1 MEINWKKNA
10 ALFLTGQALSLFGS
24 MLVQYAIM
32 WYITL
37 KTQSGA
43 TMTIF
48 ILAGILPMFF
58 ISPFGGVWA
67 DRFNRKNLINIAD
80 ASIALATL
88 IVAVLFILGFQN
100 IWLLLACAAVRA
112 LGQGVQTPAVSAFIP
127 LIVPEPQL
135 TKVNGINSSIQSCTM
150 LAAPMA
156 SGALLSLASIETIFF
171 LDVGTALVGIGIVYF
186 LVKLPAP
193 ATTGGADQTAQTG
206 TPQSKSVNYFH
217 DMREGIRYI
226 AKHGYILRMIVLS
239 TLFFIAAAPT
249 AFLTPL
255 QVTRDFGADVW
266 RLTALE
272 IAFSSGMLAGGI
284 LISVWGGFR
293 NRIHTMA
300 LSCALVGIEA
310 IALGLVSSFWLYIA
324 VMTLMGITMPLYNTP
339 STVLLQSTVE
349 SAYMGRVFGVF
360 GMVSSLMMPA
370 GMLIFGPL
378 ADRVPIAY
386 LLISTGAVMS
396 LLSIPMVSSRVL
408 REAGR
413 GVRGAQEPV

>member
-1 MEINWKKNA
+1 MEPNWKKNT
-10 ALFLTGQALSLFGS
+10 ALFLSGQALSLFGS

-37 KTQSGA
+37 KTQSGS

-67 DRFNRKNLINIAD
+67 DRFNRKHLINIAD

-88 IVAVLFILGFQN
+88 IVAIFFILGFQN

-112 LGQGVQTPAVSAFIP
+112 LGQGVQTPAVSSFIP
-127 LIVPEPQL
+127 LIVPEPRL
-135 TKVNGINSSIQSCTM
+135 TKINGINSSIQSFTM
-150 LAAPMA
+150 LVAPMA
-156 SGALLSLASIETIFF
+156 SGALLSFASIQIIFF
-171 LDVGTALVGIGIVYF
+171 LDVITALVGISIVF
-186 LVKLPAP
+186 FFVKIPPANT
-193 ATTGGADQTAQTG
+193 ANQTTSGSTG
-206 TPQSKSVNYFH
+206 VNYFH
-217 DMREGIRYI
+217 DLKAGIKYI
-226 AKHGYILRMIVLS
+226 ATHRYILRMILLS
-239 TLFFIAAAPT
+239 TVFFIAAAPA

-255 QVTRDFGADVW
+255 QVTRDFGKDVW

-272 IAFSSGMLAGGI
+272 IAFSSGMMAGGI

-293 NRIHTMA
+293 NRVYSMA
-300 LSCALVGIEA
+300 LACALWGLEA
-310 IALGLVSSFWLYIA
+310 AALGLATNFWLYTAIMA
-324 VMTLMGITMPLYNTP
+324 LMGVTMPLYNTP
-339 STVLLQSTVE
+339 STVLLQTTVAP
-349 SAYMGRVFGVF
+349 AYMGRVFGVF

-378 ADRVPIAY
+378 SDRVPISR
-386 LLISTGAVMS
+386 LLIITGAIIT
-396 LLSIPMVSSRVL
+396 LLSVFFVSSRVL

-413 GVRGAQEPV
+413 R